1 MTDWLEN
8 LPKNRLLAELSLWS
22 ADMGR
27 LAEEIARVEPYADF
41 YHIDAADGHFSPAL
55 LFFPDLVAACRQYTA
70 KPLHIHLMATD
81 GILEDQIRQFAAAGA
96 DAISIHAE
104 NGRIESALALLEK
117 LGLVSGLVLQLTTPV
132 EAALPYL
139 DRIGLLTVLGT
150 EIGIKGK
157 GLDPRAEPRLRE
169 ATRMIAARKSA
180 HRILLAADGGIREHT
195 VAGLRRAGAQ
205 AIVMGSLAF
214 GTANLP
220 ERMAWI
226 HSLESGIGNG

>member
-1 MTDWLEN
+1 MADWLEN

-27 LAEEIARVEPYADF
+27 FAEEIGRVDPYADL
-41 YHIDAADGHFSPAL
+41 YHVDVADGHFSPAL
-55 LFFPDLVAACRQYTA
+55 LFFPDLVAVCRRYTT
-70 KPLHIHLMATD
+70 KPIHIHLMATD
-81 GILEDQIRQFAAAGA
+81 SILEDQIRQFADAGA

-104 NGRIESALALLEK
+104 NGCIDSALSLLEK
-117 LGLVSGLVLQLTTPV
+117 LGLVSGLILQLTTPV
-132 EAALPYL
+132 NTASPYL

-169 ATRMIAARKSA
+169 ATQMIAARKSTN
-180 HRILLAADGGIREHT
+180 RILLAADGGIREHT

-205 AIVMGSLAF
+205 TIVMGSLAF
-214 GTANLP
+214 GAENLS

-226 HSLESGIGNG
+226 HSLDKVGSDE